1 MLNEGKSGAF
11 NVPDLCRKHGG
22 GQRTHYKRKSKY
34 GGMESSNLYTIRALE
49 AENAKLKKM
58 FADGSMQN
66 VALKDILGQKL

>member
-1 MLNEGKSGAF
+1 
-11 NVPDLCRKHGG
+11 
-22 GQRTHYKRKSKY
+22 
-34 GGMESSNLYTIRALE
+34 MESSNLYTIRALE